1 MYKILV
7 IFLLMATLQA
17 CKSQKVV
24 DVTNE
29 NATPEVITPIEDT
42 KMVISNP
49 TANALP
55 AAIVY
60 KTRANYNNKVPVML
74 NADKTAIMSYP
85 APSDVRHLP
94 TPLPL
99 ADGYLLDQR
108 GIGNTVAFLSLTY
121 KDYAELPAVPSTDL
135 LMKSIIDKNPLLEMY
150 RLPINFNEAVA
161 DTAKVN
167 EIIRS
172 HFSGCTP
179 LVVSLPK

>member
-60 KTRANYNNKVPVML
+60 KTRANYNNTVPVML
-74 NADKTAIMSYP
+74 KADKTAIMSYP
-85 APSDVRHLP
+85 APS
-94 TPLPL
+94 
-99 ADGYLLDQR
+99 
-108 GIGNTVAFLSLTY
+108 
-121 KDYAELPAVPSTDL
+121 
-135 LMKSIIDKNPLLEMY
+135 
-150 RLPINFNEAVA
+150 
-161 DTAKVN
+161 
-167 EIIRS
+167 
-172 HFSGCTP
+172 
-179 LVVSLPK
+179 